1 MMDLEIAVFDD
12 TCNNKIFDEL
22 KSKAQEQGTFHGELP
37 AITTRYKET
46 FELLLV
52 MKVSVQI
59 INSMSYLVIFGLVP
73 HKYLFQTT
81 HFIVGFLYPSQPI

>member
-1 MMDLEIAVFDD
+1 MDLEIAVFDD

-22 KSKAQEQGTFHGELP
+22 KRKDQECGTLHGELP

-52 MKVSVQI
+52 IKVSVQI
-59 INSMSYLVIFGLVP
+59 INSMSYLLIFVWGP
-73 HKYLFQTT
+73 TSICFKQHN
-81 HFIVGFLYPSQPI
+81 S